1 MPDVNGGPLA
11 AFAADVHSQCGEDG
25 ILAEILRRLGD
36 LDHWAVEFG
45 AWDGV
50 MMSNTA
56 ALAERGWERVL
67 IEGDPAKHQELVRRY
82 AGDSSTIAIRGMV
95 GWEGR
100 QALDSLLAATPVPE
114 DFDVLSIDIDG
125 NDYHAWAAVERY
137 NPKVVIVEFNPT
149 VRNGV
154 RYVQPRDSAINRGCS
169 ISSLND
175 LAVKKGYRLVAATE
189 FNGFFVREDLLPRVG
204 VRDNEPETLRTD
216 TSWQAELF
224 FGFDGVAMIR
234 GGRGL
239 FWHRASVPPEVR
251 MVPRLFVGF
260 PGSFG
265 RVRWLAFR
273 LWAEARYRLRGRR
286 RR

>member
-1 MPDVNGGPLA
+1 MLSLPALEILRGQPSPFELCYRMFGLVCRAQAAEAPGPSTQPGAKVSRTPEGRSTMPDVNGGPLA

-169 ISSLND
+169 ISI
-175 LAVKKGYRLVAATE
+175 AERPCRQEG
-189 FNGFFVREDLLPRVG
+189 LPPRGRNRVQ
-204 VRDNEPETLRTD
+204 RNL
-216 TSWQAELF
+216 
-224 FGFDGVAMIR
+224 
-234 GGRGL
+234 
-239 FWHRASVPPEVR
+239 
-251 MVPRLFVGF
+251 
-260 PGSFG
+260 
-265 RVRWLAFR
+265 
-273 LWAEARYRLRGRR
+273 RLRRPSPPSGPPLRPD
-286 RR
+286 